1 LSAAWTVVGGVG
13 GADCVTVGV
22 GTVVA
27 GGGCL
32 GADDRFTG
40 VDDGR
45 GVELLLCGVVAA
57 AAGGPLATGVGA
69 CTGGA
74 GGGTTVLCGFGLP
87 ADGDTTTFAAGG
99 AVSCAPPDGKC
110 TVPDRSSSAIAAA
123 PSRSGIASATTG
135 RAIAQIPLPLSRS
148 SAGNGPFPPPGS
160 PGLPEPGIQESR
172 ADGNLPAGRT
182 FALSGE
188 SLQQRPGTAGALR
201 RGHVMIFGVKRLLV
215 VCAVSALACCAFA
228 RPSSAASGDAVQQLA
243 ARYAPVVRLSEQ
255 EEPCSSGEA
264 FEPID
269 VNAIFGNDEVAF
281 RGPWSGANLVKVAP
295 TLADVSSGRY
305 GYALDFPGDA
315 LASSACSYEEWQR
328 RITAGRK
335 PTVYAHVATESGR
348 LALQYWFFYVYNDF
362 NNLHEGDWELIQLNF
377 AAATSAAALRT
388 RPTEVGY
395 SQHNG
400 AERAEW
406 GSDKLELVGGTHPVV
421 YPAEGSHANYFSSA
435 LFLGASAAQG
445 VGCDDT
451 NEPWTQLRPVVDV
464 IPRSPK
470 AARAAYPW
478 LGYHGLWGE
487 QRRAFFNAPTGPNT
501 RLQWTEPITWT
512 NETWKARSFALV
524 GGRSLGPTATD
535 FFCGAVSAVSTGLI
549 LAAARPSA
557 TFAMLALFVALL
569 IWLALRT
576 QWRSGPELRRRRPW
590 GSLVT
595 AAARTYRGNVRLF
608 ISIGAIFAVLGVVV
622 AALQWVVFRRT
633 GLSSLPSAFGSAN
646 SFTETIVLGFGFVVN
661 LLGLTIVQ
669 ATCARAVVDLDANG
683 HASAT
688 RAYRAT
694 WRRLAPLLGGLVL
707 AAFLVALLNL
717 TLIGVPIAIWLTIR
731 WSLLAQ
737 AVALDDSNAPG
748 SLRRSARLV
757 RRHWWRTATLTVF
770 VTGVALVLGPLVGT
784 LLLFV
789 TSASFDVVNLASDLV
804 YVVALPFAAI
814 ATTYLYFDLLS
825 RNESVS
831 RAG

>member
-1 LSAAWTVVGGVG
+1 M
-13 GADCVTVGV
+13 
-22 GTVVA
+22 
-27 GGGCL
+27 
-32 GADDRFTG
+32 
-40 VDDGR
+40 
-45 GVELLLCGVVAA
+45 
-57 AAGGPLATGVGA
+57 
-69 CTGGA
+69 
-74 GGGTTVLCGFGLP
+74 
-87 ADGDTTTFAAGG
+87 
-99 AVSCAPPDGKC
+99 
-110 TVPDRSSSAIAAA
+110 I
-123 PSRSGIASATTG
+123 SR
-135 RAIAQIPLPLSRS
+135 
-148 SAGNGPFPPPGS
+148 
-160 PGLPEPGIQESR
+160 
-172 ADGNLPAGRT
+172 
-182 FALSGE
+182 
-188 SLQQRPGTAGALR
+188 
-201 RGHVMIFGVKRLLV
+201 VKRLV
-215 VCAVSALACCAFA
+215 VLCVAAALACCVLA
-228 RPSSAASGDAVQQLA
+228 RTSSAASGDALQQLA

-269 VNAIFGNDEVAF
+269 VDAIFGNDEVAF
-281 RGPWSGANLVKVAP
+281 RGPWNGANLVKVGP
-295 TLADVSSGRY
+295 TLDDVSSGRY

-315 LASSACSYEEWQR
+315 LSSSACSYEEWQR

-377 AAATSAAALRT
+377 DASTPAAALRT
-388 RPTEVGY
+388 QPTLVGY

-406 GSDKLELVGGTHPVV
+406 GAGKLELVGTHPVV
-421 YPAEGSHANYFSSA
+421 YPAEGSHANYFSGA

-451 NEPWTQLRPVVDV
+451 NEPWTQLRPAVDV
-464 IPRSPK
+464 IPQSAK
-470 AARAAYPW
+470 AARAEYPW

-487 QRRAFFNAPTGPNT
+487 RRRAFFNAPTGPST
-501 RLQWTEPITWT
+501 RLQWTEPITWA

-535 FFCGAVSAVSTGLI
+535 FFCGAVGAASTALI
-549 LAAARPSA
+549 LAAIRPSA
-557 TFAMLALFVALL
+557 TFAVLALVVALL
-569 IWLALRT
+569 VWLALRT
-576 QWRSGPELRRRRPW
+576 QWKSGPELRQRRPW

-595 AAARTYRGNVRLF
+595 AAARTYRRNVRLF

-622 AALQWVVFRRT
+622 AALQWVLFRRT
-633 GLSSLPSAFGSAN
+633 GFSSLPSAFGDAN

-669 ATCARAVVDLDANG
+669 ATTARAVVELDAHG

-694 WRRLAPLLGGLVL
+694 WRRLTPLLGGLVL
-707 AAFLVALLNL
+707 AAFLIALLNL
-717 TLIGVPIAIWLTIR
+717 TLIGLPIAIWLTIR

-737 AVALDDSNAPG
+737 AVALEDAGAPG
-748 SLRRSARLV
+748 SLRRSGRLV
-757 RRHWWRTATLTVF
+757 RRHWWRTASLTLF

-784 LLLFV
+784 LLLFA
-789 TSASFDVVNLASDLV
+789 TNASFDVVNLASDLV

-814 ATTYLYFDLLS
+814 ATTYLYFDLQS
-825 RNESVS
+825 RNEPVS
-831 RAG
+831 RA

>member
-1 LSAAWTVVGGVG
+1 M
-13 GADCVTVGV
+13 
-22 GTVVA
+22 
-27 GGGCL
+27 
-32 GADDRFTG
+32 
-40 VDDGR
+40 
-45 GVELLLCGVVAA
+45 
-57 AAGGPLATGVGA
+57 
-69 CTGGA
+69 
-74 GGGTTVLCGFGLP
+74 
-87 ADGDTTTFAAGG
+87 
-99 AVSCAPPDGKC
+99 
-110 TVPDRSSSAIAAA
+110 I
-123 PSRSGIASATTG
+123 SR
-135 RAIAQIPLPLSRS
+135 
-148 SAGNGPFPPPGS
+148 
-160 PGLPEPGIQESR
+160 
-172 ADGNLPAGRT
+172 
-182 FALSGE
+182 
-188 SLQQRPGTAGALR
+188 
-201 RGHVMIFGVKRLLV
+201 VKRVMV
-215 VCAVSALACCAFA
+215 VCAASALVCGVFA
-228 RPSSAASGDAVQQLA
+228 RTSSAASGDALQQLA
-243 ARYAPVVRLSEQ
+243 TRYAPVVRLSEQ

-269 VNAIFGNDEVAF
+269 VDAIFGDDEVAF
-281 RGPWSGANLVKVAP
+281 RGPWSGSNLVKVAP
-295 TLADVSSGRY
+295 TLDDVSSGRY

-315 LASSACSYEEWQR
+315 LSSSACSYEEWQR

-377 AAATSAAALRT
+377 DAATPDAALRT
-388 RPTEVGY
+388 HPTEVGY
-395 SQHNG
+395 SQHEG

-406 GSDKLELVGGTHPVV
+406 GAGKLELVGTHPVV
-421 YPAEGSHANYFSSA
+421 YPAEGSHANYFSGA

-451 NEPWTQLRPVVDV
+451 NEPWTQLRPAVDV
-464 IPRSPK
+464 IPQSST
-470 AARAAYPW
+470 AARAEYPW

-487 QRRAFFNAPTGPNT
+487 RRRSFFNAPTGPNT

-535 FFCGAVSAVSTGLI
+535 FFCGAVGAGSTALI
-549 LAAARPSA
+549 LAATRPSA
-557 TFAMLALFVALL
+557 TFAVLALVVALL

-576 QWRSGPELRRRRPW
+576 QWKSGPELRQRRPW
-590 GSLVT
+590 GALVT
-595 AAARTYRGNVRLF
+595 AAARTYGRNVRLF

-622 AALQWVVFRRT
+622 AVLQWLLFRKT
-633 GLSSLPSAFGSAN
+633 GLSSLPSAFGDAN

-669 ATCARAVVDLDANG
+669 ATCARAVVELDANG

-707 AAFLVALLNL
+707 AAFLVALLDL
-717 TLIGVPIAIWLTIR
+717 TFIGLPIAIWVTIR

-737 AVALDDSNAPG
+737 TVALEDAGAPG
-748 SLRRSARLV
+748 SLRRSGRLV
-757 RRHWWRTATLTVF
+757 SRHWWRTASLTLF

-784 LLLFV
+784 LLLFA
-789 TSASFDVVNLASDLV
+789 TNASFDVVNLASDLV
-804 YVVALPFAAI
+804 YVVSLPFAAI

>member
-1 LSAAWTVVGGVG
+1 
-13 GADCVTVGV
+13 
-22 GTVVA
+22 
-27 GGGCL
+27 
-32 GADDRFTG
+32 
-40 VDDGR
+40 
-45 GVELLLCGVVAA
+45 
-57 AAGGPLATGVGA
+57 
-69 CTGGA
+69 
-74 GGGTTVLCGFGLP
+74 
-87 ADGDTTTFAAGG
+87 
-99 AVSCAPPDGKC
+99 
-110 TVPDRSSSAIAAA
+110 
-123 PSRSGIASATTG
+123 
-135 RAIAQIPLPLSRS
+135 
-148 SAGNGPFPPPGS
+148 
-160 PGLPEPGIQESR
+160 
-172 ADGNLPAGRT
+172 
-182 FALSGE
+182 
-188 SLQQRPGTAGALR
+188 
-201 RGHVMIFGVKRLLV
+201 MISGVKRFVV
-215 VCAVSALACCAFA
+215 VCAASALVCCVFA
-228 RPSSAASGDAVQQLA
+228 RTSSAASGGALQQLA

-269 VNAIFGNDEVAF
+269 VRAIFGNDEVAF

-295 TLADVSSGRY
+295 TLADVSTGRY

-315 LASSACSYEEWQR
+315 LSSSACSYEEWQR

-335 PTVYAHVATESGR
+335 PTVYAHEATESGR

-377 AAATSAAALRT
+377 DAATLDAALRT

-451 NEPWTQLRPVVDV
+451 NEPWTQLTPVVDV
-464 IPRSPK
+464 IPRSTR

-512 NETWKARSFALV
+512 TETWKARSFALA
-524 GGRSLGPTATD
+524 GGRSLGPTATK
-535 FFCGAVSAVSTGLI
+535 FFCGAVGAASTALI

-557 TFAMLALFVALL
+557 SFALLALVVALL

-576 QWRSGPELRRRRPW
+576 KWESGPELRQRRPW
-590 GSLVT
+590 GALVT
-595 AAARTYRGNVRLF
+595 AAARTYFGNVRLF
-608 ISIGAIFAVLGVVV
+608 LSVGAVFAILGVLIAVLQ
-622 AALQWVVFRRT
+622 LLVFQVS
-633 GLSSLPSAFGSAN
+633 GFSSLADSFGRSN
-646 SFTETIVLGFGFVVN
+646 GFTETLVLGFGFVVN

-669 ATCARAVVDLDANG
+669 ATCARAVVELDANG

-688 RAYRAT
+688 WAYRAT

-717 TLIGVPIAIWLTIR
+717 TLIGLPIAIWLTIR

-737 AVALDDSNAPG
+737 AVALDDSSAPG

-757 RRHWWRTATLTVF
+757 RRHWWRTASLTVF

-784 LLLFV
+784 LLLFA
-789 TSASFDVVNLASDLV
+789 TNASFDVVNLASDLV

-825 RNESVS
+825 RNE
-831 RAG
+831 AAA

>member
-1 LSAAWTVVGGVG
+1 MICAVRLFVAACAASALVCCVFARAGSAA
-13 GADCVTVGV
+13 
-22 GTVVA
+22 
-27 GGGCL
+27 
-32 GADDRFTG
+32 
-40 VDDGR
+40 
-45 GVELLLCGVVAA
+45 
-57 AAGGPLATGVGA
+57 
-69 CTGGA
+69 
-74 GGGTTVLCGFGLP
+74 P
-87 ADGDTTTFAAGG
+87 AD
-99 AVSCAPPDGKC
+99 
-110 TVPDRSSSAIAAA
+110 
-123 PSRSGIASATTG
+123 
-135 RAIAQIPLPLSRS
+135 
-148 SAGNGPFPPPGS
+148 
-160 PGLPEPGIQESR
+160 
-172 ADGNLPAGRT
+172 
-182 FALSGE
+182 AL
-188 SLQQRPGTAGALR
+188 
-201 RGHVMIFGVKRLLV
+201 
-215 VCAVSALACCAFA
+215 
-228 RPSSAASGDAVQQLA
+228 QQLA

-269 VNAIFGNDEVAF
+269 VDSIFGNDEVAF

-295 TLADVSSGRY
+295 TLDDVSSGRY

-315 LASSACSYEEWQR
+315 LSSSACSYEEWQR

-335 PTVYAHVATESGR
+335 PTVYAHAATESGR

-377 AAATSAAALRT
+377 DASTPEAALRT
-388 RPTEVGY
+388 HPTLVGY

-406 GSDKLELVGGTHPVV
+406 GAGKLELVGTHPVV
-421 YPAEGSHANYFSSA
+421 YPAEGSHANYYSGA

-451 NEPWTQLRPVVDV
+451 NEPWTQLRPAVDV
-464 IPRSPK
+464 IPQNAK
-470 AARAAYPW
+470 AARVTYPW

-487 QRRAFFNAPTGPNT
+487 RRRAFFNAPTGPNT
-501 RLQWTEPITWT
+501 RLQWTEPITWA

-535 FFCGAVSAVSTGLI
+535 FFCGAVSAASTALI
-549 LAAARPSA
+549 LAAIRPSA
-557 TFAMLALFVALL
+557 TFAIVGLVVALL
-569 IWLALRT
+569 VWLALRT
-576 QWRSGPELRRRRPW
+576 QWKSGPELRQRRSW

-595 AAARTYRGNVRLF
+595 AAARTYGRNVRLF

-622 AALQWVVFRRT
+622 AALQWLLFRRT
-633 GLSSLPSAFGSAN
+633 GLSSLPSSFGDAN

-669 ATCARAVVDLDANG
+669 ATCARAIVDLDANG
-683 HASAT
+683 HASAM

-694 WRRLAPLLGGLVL
+694 WRRLLPLLGGLVL

-717 TLIGVPIAIWLTIR
+717 TLIGLPIAIWLTIR

-737 AVALDDSNAPG
+737 TVALEDAGAPG
-748 SLRRSARLV
+748 SLRLSGRLV
-757 RRHWWRTATLTVF
+757 RRHWWRTASLTLF

-784 LLLFV
+784 LLLFA
-789 TSASFDVVNLASDLV
+789 TNASFDVVNLASDLV
-804 YVVALPFAAI
+804 YVVSLPFAAI

-825 RNESVS
+825 RKEPVG